1 MKIRVESVRM
11 IKCRS
16 LQVTFKGA
24 KAMLFLFLVLTS
36 SIAFSQPAHHHNDI
50 GIYIGPNF
58 SNIDIQSP
66 KLSADSRTGFQTGF
80 FYRGGNLLFGQLG
93 LQYQLI
99 KTNFTM
105 PDSISQSSDD
115 VVFRRLQL
123 PLYGGLNL
131 IPVLKG
137 IFNIRAY
144 AGPVISYDINVLNNT
159 LDFTPSD
166 FNRFRVDGTFGA
178 GVDVL
183 IFSFDAGY
191 TLGINNLFHKQFD
204 AKGNYAF
211 VNVGLRF

>member
-1 MKIRVESVRM
+1 MKNYNELLQF
-11 IKCRS
+11 IKFRGPLLS
-16 LQVTFKGA
+16 SR
-24 KAMLFLFLVLTS
+24 AMAVAVLFLLGFSV
-36 SIAFSQPAHHHNDI
+36 AFSQPASHNDV

-66 KLSADSRTGFQTGF
+66 IISADSRTGFQAGF
-80 FYRGGNLLFGQLG
+80 FYRGGNLFYGQMG

-99 KTNFTM
+99 KTNFAI
-105 PDSISQSSDD
+105 PDSSGGSNDD

-123 PLYGGLNL
+123 PLYAGLNL

-144 AGPVISYDINVLNNT
+144 AGPVISYDIDVLNNT

-166 FNRFRVDGTFGA
+166 FNRFRLDGTFGA